1 MSNGLKVG
9 LLVVVAGALAFLGYS
24 QYKKNSSD
32 DIESRP
38 ISENSATPG
47 MGVNGEAVKTLP
59 GDPQGGATG
68 TASQTRAK
76 TTMTFDHVEH
86 DFGKI
91 KQGDQVECMFKVT
104 NTGNEPLVIEDAK
117 GSCGC
122 TIPEYPKEPIAPG
135 QSKDIK
141 VKFNSAGKRESQ
153 TKTVTI
159 TANTEPIQT
168 MLTIKAFVDAPPV
181 EAPKDG
187 QQAPTTPP
195 AKH

>member
-32 DIESRP
+32 DINSRP
-38 ISENSATPG
+38 ISENALPPADGTDAS
-47 MGVNGEAVKTLP
+47 KT
-59 GDPQGGATG
+59 PQGVTPGATG
-68 TASQTRAK
+68 TASQARAK
-76 TTMTFDHVEH
+76 TSITFDHIEH
-86 DFGKI
+86 DFGKV

-187 QQAPTTPP
+187 KPAPSTPP

>member
-38 ISENSATPG
+38 ISETSATAAG
-47 MGVNGEAVKTLP
+47 TEAVKTLP
-59 GDPQGGATG
+59 GATEGATG
-68 TASQTRAK
+68 TASQARAK
-76 TTMTFDHVEH
+76 TTITFDHIEH
-86 DFGKI
+86 DFGKV

-187 QQAPTTPP
+187 KPAPTTPP